1 MFFRIKKL
9 TADIIEL
16 EVGEEALTS
25 IVLLTLDEA
34 SQLRDMLKFI
44 PTLPVAGEVDRWY
57 TS

>member
-9 TADIIEL
+9 TADIVEL
-16 EVGEEALTS
+16 EVGEEALTT

-44 PTLPVAGEVDRWY
+44 PSLPVAGEVDRWY

>member
-9 TADIIEL
+9 TKDIVEL
-16 EVGEEALTS
+16 EIGEEALTT
-25 IVLLTLDEA
+25 IVLLSLDEV

>member
-9 TADIIEL
+9 TADIVEL
-16 EVGEEALTS
+16 EVGEEALTT
-25 IVLLTLDEA
+25 IVLLTLNEA

-57 TS
+57 NS

>member
-9 TADIIEL
+9 TADIVEL
-16 EVGEEALTS
+16 EIGEEALTS
-25 IVLLTLDEA
+25 IVLLTFDEV

>member
-9 TADIIEL
+9 TADIVEL
-16 EVGEEALTS
+16 EVGEEALTT
-25 IVLLTLDEA
+25 IVLLTLDEV

>member
-9 TADIIEL
+9 TADIAEL
-16 EVGEEALTS
+16 EIGEEALTT
-25 IVLLTLDEA
+25 IVLLTLDEV

>member
-9 TADIIEL
+9 TTDIVEL
-16 EVGEEALTS
+16 EIGEEALTT
-25 IVLLTLDEA
+25 IVLLSLDEV

>member
-9 TADIIEL
+9 TTDIIEL
-16 EVGEEALTS
+16 EIGEEALTT
-25 IVLLTLDEA
+25 IVLLSLDEV